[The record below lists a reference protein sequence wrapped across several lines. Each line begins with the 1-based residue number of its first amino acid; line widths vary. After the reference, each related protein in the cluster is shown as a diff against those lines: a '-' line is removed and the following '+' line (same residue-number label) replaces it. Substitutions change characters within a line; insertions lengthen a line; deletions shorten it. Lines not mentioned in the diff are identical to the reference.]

1 MRASSLPCVRLMFAL
16 CRFAEPELDLLLC
29 LGVQHAQRLA
39 QLSLF
44 QWLLT
49 VSPASSLGAMLIFA
63 TLANSQQSTVNSQQ
77 SEKSL
82 FWRSLVQKRRI
93 SACCTALTTQQ
104 PCPSCGAHCIWW
116 LPPAC
121 RSRCAAAL
129 RPPGSG
135 AQAPSCPASGATSTR
150 LPDRA
155 PVLQPLHHTW

>member
-39 QLSLF
+39 QVSLF

-63 TLANSQQSTVNSQQ
+63 TLVNSQQ

-82 FWRSLVQKRRI
+82 FGAEAAHQCMLHSADHPAAMPQLWRPLRLVAATSVQKSLHRR
-93 SACCTALTTQQ
+93 
-104 PCPSCGAHCIWW
+104 P
-116 LPPAC
+116 
-121 RSRCAAAL
+121 
-129 RPPGSG
+129 
-135 AQAPSCPASGATSTR
+135 
-150 LPDRA
+150 
-155 PVLQPLHHTW
+155 